1 MKTNDF
7 KNIWQSGTEE
17 NIKPYSNNELNEM
30 IVKSARKSMKRMYP
44 SGIFMLV
51 IAAVVVLLVV
61 NITVR
66 YTAPSMRLLDLGAL
80 LIIAVSLTL
89 WFQSFFTMNKYK
101 TDMSIKN
108 WLEYRIK
115 EVEKTLKFYSRY
127 NILICII
134 SLFAALGYYY
144 LFTCLDSISYNPWL
158 IAGMTVGL
166 VACILFSQKYSIKR
180 YKKTL
185 YELQDLYNQLEE

>member
-7 KNIWQSGTEE
+7 KNIWKSGTEE
-17 NIKPYSNNELNEM
+17 NIKPYSDSELNEM
-30 IVKSARKSMKRMYP
+30 IIKSARKSIKRIYP
-44 SGIFMLV
+44 SGILMLV
-51 IAAVVVLLVV
+51 IVAVIVLLVV
-61 NITVR
+61 NITIR
-66 YTAPSMRLLDLGAL
+66 YTVPAMRMLDLGAL

-115 EVEKTLKFYSRY
+115 EVEKTLKFYTRY
-127 NILICII
+127 NILICAI

-144 LFTCLDSISYNPWL
+144 LFTWLDSISYNPWL
-158 IAGMTVGL
+158 IGGMSVGL
-166 VACILFSQKYSIKR
+166 VIYILSAQKSAIKS

-185 YELQDLYNQLEE
+185 LELQELYNQLEE